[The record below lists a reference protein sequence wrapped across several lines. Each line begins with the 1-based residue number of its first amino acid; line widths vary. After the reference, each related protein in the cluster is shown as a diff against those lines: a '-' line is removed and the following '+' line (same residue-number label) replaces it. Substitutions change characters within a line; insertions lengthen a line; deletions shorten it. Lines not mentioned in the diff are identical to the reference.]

1 MGIYLDPQ
9 KAFDTVNHSILLR
22 KLNIYGVRGTVLNWF
37 TSYLSNRKQYVA
49 MSKYESLFE
58 TVSCGVPQGSVLG
71 PLLFLI
77 YINDIQFAVLD
88 AKLKLFAD
96 DTNLFLH
103 DSDSVKL
110 FLRANICMSQL
121 CEWFK
126 VNKLSLNLDKT
137 CYSIFGSNHKNMT
150 AQTLYIND
158 KVIQNV
164 ASCKYLG
171 ILIDSDLKWIERVKY
186 IKLKSVR

>member
-1 MGIYLDPQ
+1 MLQ
-9 KAFDTVNHSILLR
+9 
-22 KLNIYGVRGTVLNWF
+22 WF
-37 TSYLSNRKQYVA
+37 NSYLSNRKQYVS
-49 MSKYESLFE
+49 MTKYESAFE
-58 TVSCGVPQGSVLG
+58 TVNCGVPQGSVLG

-77 YINDIQFAVLD
+77 YVNDIQYAVPD

-103 DSDSVKL
+103 DSDPVKL
-110 FLRANICMSQL
+110 FTRANNCMSQL

-137 CYSIFGSNHKNMT
+137 CYSIFGSNHKNTT
-150 AQTLYIND
+150 AHKLYIND

-171 ILIDSDLKWIERVKY
+171 ILIDSDLKWIEHTKY
-186 IKLKSVR
+186 IYNKLIKFLSIFYKIRAKLP